1 MDREAGQAIY
11 SSCGRKELG
20 HDSATFIFSF
30 FSYKRMKEFLEFS
43 HSKDELKFTYFQ
55 FSQFQIARMQL
66 GNFSPLTALERRR
79 QQSAE
84 PRESPAVVPKFLQ
97 CTS

>member
-1 MDREAGQAIY
+1 MDGEAGQAIVHVVAR
-11 SSCGRKELG
+11 SWTRLSNFHFQFL
-20 HDSATFIFSF
+20 FIQT
-30 FSYKRMKEFLEFS
+30 YEGIIEFS

-66 GNFSPLTALERRR
+66 GNFSPLTALDRGR

-84 PRESPAVVPKFLQ
+84 PQESSAVVPKFLQ